1 MRISLPMIVVVI
13 LISGPSQLWAEAPS
27 ATSPDGKRVASA
39 DDKTLTMTENQ
50 KLVWKT
56 LAHKSAITAV
66 AFSPD
71 GKRLVSAD
79 KDGKLNMMD
88 AATGKQLLSLSTL
101 VGANKVS
108 FSADGRTL
116 EVKSP
121 TVTKKY
127 DTATGKE
134 QK

>member
-1 MRISLPMIVVVI
+1 MRNLLSMIVII
-13 LISGPSQLWAEAPS
+13 LAFTPGQLWAEAPS
-27 ATSPDGKRVASA
+27 ATSPDGRRVATA
-39 DDKTLTMTENQ
+39 DDKTVVMKENQ
-50 KLVWKT
+50 KVVFKT
-56 LAHKSAITAV
+56 EFHKSAITAV

-71 GKRLVSAD
+71 GKQLVSTD
-79 KDGKLNMMD
+79 KDGKLNLMD
-88 AATGKQLLSLSTL
+88 AATGKQLLSLTTV

-127 DTATGKE
+127 DPATGKE
-134 QK
+134 QN